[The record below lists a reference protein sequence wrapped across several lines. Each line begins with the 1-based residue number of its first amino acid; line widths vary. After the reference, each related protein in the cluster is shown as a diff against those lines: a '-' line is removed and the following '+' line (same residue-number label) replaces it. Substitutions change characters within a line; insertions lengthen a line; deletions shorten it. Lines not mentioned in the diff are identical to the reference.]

1 MNVKSPVDSRMVQI
15 IKNLPLIRVELI
27 RNENSRQKFDIS
39 NKFTTDQIPQNKQ
52 IQSNKNPV

>member
-1 MNVKSPVDSRMVQI
+1 MNLKSPVDSRMVQI

-27 RNENSRQKFDIS
+27 RNENSRQKFGIS